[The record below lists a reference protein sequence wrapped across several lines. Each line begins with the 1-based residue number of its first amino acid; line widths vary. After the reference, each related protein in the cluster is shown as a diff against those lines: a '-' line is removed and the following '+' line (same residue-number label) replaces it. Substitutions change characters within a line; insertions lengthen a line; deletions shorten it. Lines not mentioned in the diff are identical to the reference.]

1 MEKEIEKGL
10 LTFNLSLDGF
20 DGPIDMLLN
29 LVREQKIDITKIQIL
44 PLAEQYLLYLKKAIK
59 EDIDLAAEYLV
70 IGAVLTHIKSK
81 LLLPKD
87 EQSEEDPEILSELLK
102 FQILKLEKFQKLT
115 KSLFSR
121 PQLGKNFYSRGIQ
134 TILKKNIKY
143 KYEINLYKL
152 TSVYAE
158 IQSNKENTKL
168 TIAHSNLYTVEQ
180 ALVNLK
186 KHVSNIKE
194 WESLLLF
201 IPRGIKGYLEYKSVF
216 SSYFVAS
223 LELIK
228 EGRIK
233 IKQDFKN
240 NNNLQIIK
248 NN

>member
-1 MEKEIEKGL
+1 MENKIEKGL
-10 LTFNLSLDGF
+10 MTFNLSLKGF
-20 DGPIDMLLN
+20 DGPIDMLLS

-70 IGAVLTHIKSK
+70 IGAVLTYIKSK
-81 LLLPKD
+81 LLLPKE

-102 FQILKLEKFQKLT
+102 FQILKLETFQNLT
-115 KSLFSR
+115 KRLFSR
-121 PQLGKNFYSRGIQ
+121 PQLGKNFYSRGFQ
-134 TILKKNIKY
+134 TILKKTVNY

-168 TIAHSNLYTVEQ
+168 TIAHTNLYSVEQ

-186 KHVSNIKE
+186 KLLSDTEE
-194 WESLLLF
+194 WESLLSF
-201 IPRGIKGYLEYKSVF
+201 IPKNIVGYLEYKSVL

-228 EGRIK
+228 EGKIK
-233 IKQDFKN
+233 IKQDLKN

>member
-1 MEKEIEKGL
+1 MEKQIEKEL
-10 LTFNLSLDGF
+10 MTFNLSLDGF

-81 LLLPKD
+81 LLLPKE
-87 EQSEEDPEILSELLK
+87 EQTEEDPEILSELLK
-102 FQILKLEKFQKLT
+102 FQILKLETFQKLT
-115 KSLFSR
+115 KRLFLR
-121 PQLGKNFYSRGIQ
+121 PQLGKNFYSRGFQ
-134 TILKKNIKY
+134 TFINNTVSF

-152 TSVYAE
+152 TSVYAN
-158 IQSNKENTKL
+158 ILSNKENAKL
-168 TIAHSNLYTVEQ
+168 TIAHSNLYSVEQ

-186 KHVSNIKE
+186 RHVSNIKD
-194 WESLLLF
+194 WESLISF
-201 IPRGIKGYLEYKSVF
+201 IPSTVKGYLEYKSAF

-228 EGRIK
+228 EGEIK
-233 IKQDFKN
+233 IKQDLKN
-240 NNNLQIIK
+240 DNNLQIIK